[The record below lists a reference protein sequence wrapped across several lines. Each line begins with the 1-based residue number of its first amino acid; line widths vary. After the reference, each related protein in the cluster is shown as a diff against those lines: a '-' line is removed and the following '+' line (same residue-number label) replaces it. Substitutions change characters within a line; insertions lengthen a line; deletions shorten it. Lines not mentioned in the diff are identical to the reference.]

1 MKFLNTLSLL
11 SLAIA
16 GSNAMRNISSKELV
30 KELTIGWSLGNTLD
44 ATCFDTIDYNKNPIA
59 SETCWGA
66 PKTTQALYDKLAEL
80 GFNTFRIPT
89 TWSGHIGGAPDY
101 KINEQWMKRV
111 HEIVDYALNTGG
123 YAILNVHHETWNYT
137 FNKNLQNA
145 KTVLAAIWKQIA
157 AEFANYDEHL
167 IFEGL
172 NEPRKVGDPVEWS
185 GDQEGYNVVNELN
198 EHFIKTIRATGG
210 NNALR
215 HLMIPP
221 YAAGV
226 IDQSLNT
233 FKVPRDDNKIIVS
246 LHSYSPYN
254 FALNNGAGAVS
265 NFYDGSEIDWVM
277 NTINQRFLSQN
288 IPVIIGEF
296 GAMSRNNEADRARW
310 AEYYVK
316 KATSIGVP
324 CILWDNA
331 YYKGTG
337 ERFGAIDRSTLQL
350 VFPDYVNALM
360 KGLGDKHTT
369 KVITR
374 TTTTTS
380 SVPTNPND
388 NTCFSTRLGYG
399 CCNSCDV
406 VYTDNDGKWG
416 VENGNWC
423 GIKNSCNQQQPQ
435 NCWAQRLGYSCCQYT
450 RDVYYTDSDGQWGV
464 ENGNWCGIN

>member
-1 MKFLNTLSLL
+1 M

-16 GSNAMRNISSKELV
+16 GSKAMRNISSKDLV
-30 KELTIGWSLGNTLD
+30 KELTIGWSLGNTMD
-44 ATCFDTIDYNKNPIA
+44 ATCFDTLDYKKDPIA

-66 PKTTQALYDKLAEL
+66 PKTTQALYNKLSDL

-89 TWSGHIGGAPDY
+89 TWSGHFGDGPDY

-123 YAILNVHHETWNYT
+123 YAILNVHHETWNYA
-137 FNKNLQNA
+137 FSSNLNNA
-145 KTVLAAIWKQIA
+145 KTVLIALWKQIA
-157 AEFANYDEHL
+157 SEFANYDEHL

-172 NEPRKVGDPVEWS
+172 NEPRKVGDPVEWT
-185 GDQEGYNVVNELN
+185 GDQEGYNFVNEMN
-198 EHFIKTIRATGG
+198 EVFIKTIRSTGG

-226 IDQSLNT
+226 MDASLNT
-233 FKVPRDDNKIIVS
+233 FRVPRDDDKIIVS

-254 FALNNGAGAVS
+254 FALNNGSGAIS
-265 NFYDGSEIDWVM
+265 NFYDGSEIDYVM
-277 NTINQRFLSQN
+277 NTIHQRYISQN

-296 GAMSRNNEADRARW
+296 GAMNRDNEVDRARW
-310 AEYYVK
+310 AEYYIK

-324 CILWDNA
+324 CVLWDNA
-331 YYKGTG
+331 YYEGKG
-337 ERFGAIDRSTLQL
+337 ERFGAINRTTLEV
-350 VFPDYVNALM
+350 VFPDYINGLM
-360 KGLGDKHTT
+360 KGLGNKAITT
-369 KVITR
+369 RTRTIT

-380 SVPTNPND
+380 YSIPTNSNN
-388 NTCFSTRLGYG
+388 NTCFSIKFGYN
-399 CCNSCDV
+399 CCNECNV
-406 VYTDNDGKWG
+406 YYTDNDGKWG

-423 GIKNSCNQQQPQ
+423 GIKDSCNIAQQD
-435 NCWAQRLGYSCCQYT
+435 CWAKRLGYSCCQNNYE
-450 RDVYYTDSDGQWGV
+450 VIYTDNDGKWGV